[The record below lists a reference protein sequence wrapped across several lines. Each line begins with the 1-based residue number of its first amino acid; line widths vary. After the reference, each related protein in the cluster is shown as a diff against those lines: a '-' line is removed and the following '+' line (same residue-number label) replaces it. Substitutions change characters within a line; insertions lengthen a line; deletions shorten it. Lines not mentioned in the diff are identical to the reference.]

1 MYYHSVIPSVGGQM
15 SNRTA
20 CSMPR
25 TLDVMCCWGKLDSSV
40 HLGEM
45 WLLDHIRAC
54 FPQGEIVCME
64 VLIRALSLSQ
74 AGLLSAASQAMTPTL

>member
-45 WLLDHIRAC
+45 WLLDHSEHVSPKAKLYAWKC
-54 FPQGEIVCME
+54 
-64 VLIRALSLSQ
+64 LSEH
-74 AGLLSAASQAMTPTL
+74 